1 MGSVAP
7 PEAGPTTELS
17 LVGGDALQVF
27 AFLNKFG
34 SALASPVVPPS
45 ASALISHVH
54 QAALQLG
61 PWLTRLAYSGSS
73 NRLVDKVRPPLF
85 PYWRHFQDAPL
96 RKGSQF
102 NQGAYCNGVTWPE
115 ITRRLMLA
123 SSGRGASV
131 SGLAQRLGEVE
142 FERLSAA
149 EAVGALSF
157 LCTEA
162 LASQPVRVLV
172 HHMTSVV
179 EEMSKIGKGGSTKM
193 NSAVSVRIWGLGS
206 RVWGVVWRIWG
217 LGSRV

>member
-1 MGSVAP
+1 VA
-7 PEAGPTTELS
+7 
-17 LVGGDALQVF
+17 GDALQVF

-34 SALASPVVPPS
+34 SILASPLVPPS
-45 ASALISHVH
+45 ASALSSHVH
-54 QAALQLG
+54 KAALQLG

-73 NRLVDKVRPPLF
+73 NRPANKINPPLF

-115 ITRRLMLA
+115 ITRRLILA

-131 SGLAQRLGEVE
+131 LRLAQRLGEVE
-142 FERLSAA
+142 FEDLSAA
-149 EAVGALSF
+149 EAIGILSF

-162 LASQPVRVLV
+162 LLSQPLRVLMY
-172 HHMTSVV
+172 HMASAV

-193 NSAVSVRIWGLGS
+193 NSAVGVR
-206 RVWGVVWRIWG
+206 V
-217 LGSRV
+217 